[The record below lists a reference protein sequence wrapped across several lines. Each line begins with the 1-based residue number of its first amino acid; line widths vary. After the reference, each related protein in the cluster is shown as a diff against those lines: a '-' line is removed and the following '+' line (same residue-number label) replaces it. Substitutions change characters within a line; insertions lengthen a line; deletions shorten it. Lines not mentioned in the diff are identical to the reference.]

1 MLKMCDLD
9 AWKGAPSYSL
19 NLTLFNPS
27 AQLANFKIFSPQD
40 IIEYKYGEYFH
51 SKIFSVALDHIYFNL
66 LQRAFNYFAHCAK
79 VSFLGN
85 SASLAI
91 I

>member
-1 MLKMCDLD
+1 MCDLD
-9 AWKGAPSYSL
+9 ALKGARSYSL
-19 NLTLFNPS
+19 NLSLFNPS
-27 AQLANFKIFSPQD
+27 AQLTDFKIFSPQD

-66 LQRAFNYFAHCAK
+66 LQGAFNYFAHCAK

-91 I
+91 IIV